1 MIKYNYKGNQYDWL
15 GDIRNV
21 IWNEDRMV
29 FGEWDEETKK
39 HFGVTE
45 VNIPEPEVPPYV
57 PTDEE
62 LADRIRRERDEK
74 LEETD
79 FFVMPDYPSDPK
91 DLEEVKTY
99 RQALRD
105 ITKQSSFPKEVT
117 WPELPSVFKKD
128 TDGMG
133 LKLAKASSL
142 AKVGI

>member
-15 GDIRNV
+15 GDIRKV

-105 ITKQSSFPKEVT
+105 ITKQSGFPKDVS

-128 TDGMG
+128 TDGIG

>member
-15 GDIRNV
+15 GDIRKV

-29 FGEWDEETKK
+29 FGEWDEGTKK

-79 FFVMPDYPSDPK
+79 FFVLPDYPSDPK

-105 ITKQSSFPKEVT
+105 ITKQSGFPKEVT
-117 WPELPSVFKKD
+117 WTEPPSVFKKD

-133 LKLAKASSL
+133 LKLAK
-142 AKVGI
+142 VGI

>member
-15 GDIRNV
+15 GDIRKV

-62 LADRIRRERDEK
+62 LAERIRRDRDEK

-99 RQALRD
+99 RHALRD
-105 ITKQSSFPKEVT
+105 ITKQSGFPKEVT
-117 WPELPSVFKKD
+117 WPELPSVFDKD
-128 TDGMG
+128 TDGIG

>member
-15 GDIRNV
+15 GDIRKV
-21 IWNEDRMV
+21 IWNEDHMV

-62 LADRIRRERDEK
+62 LADRIRRDRDEK

-105 ITKQSSFPKEVT
+105 ITKQSGFPKDVT

-128 TDGMG
+128 TDGIG

>member
-1 MIKYNYKGNQYDWL
+1 MIKYNYKGNQYDCL
-15 GDIRNV
+15 GDIRKV

-62 LADRIRRERDEK
+62 LAERIRGDRDEK

-105 ITKQSSFPKEVT
+105 ITKQSDFPKDVT

-128 TDGMG
+128 TEGIG

>member
-15 GDIRNV
+15 GDIRKV

-62 LADRIRRERDEK
+62 LADRIRIERDEK

-105 ITKQSSFPKEVT
+105 ITKQSGFPKEVT
-117 WPELPSVFKKD
+117 WPELPSVFDKD
-128 TDGMG
+128 TDGIG
-133 LKLAKASSL
+133 IKLAKASSL

>member
-15 GDIRNV
+15 SDIRKV

-79 FFVMPDYPSDPK
+79 FFVIPDYPSDPK

-105 ITKQSSFPKEVT
+105 ITKQRGFPKEVT
-117 WPELPSVFKKD
+117 WPEPPSVFKKD

-142 AKVGI
+142 AKVGL

>member
-15 GDIRNV
+15 GDIRKV

-29 FGEWDEETKK
+29 FGEWNEETKK

-62 LADRIRRERDEK
+62 LAERIRRERVEK
-74 LEETD
+74 LEET
-79 FFVMPDYPSDPK
+79 DYPSDPK

-105 ITKQSSFPKEVT
+105 ITKQSGFPKEVT
-117 WPELPSVFKKD
+117 WPELPSVFDKD
-128 TDGMG
+128 TDGIG

>member
-15 GDIRNV
+15 GDIRKV

-62 LADRIRRERDEK
+62 LAERIRRERDEK

-105 ITKQSSFPKEVT
+105 ITKQSGFPKEVT
-117 WPELPSVFKKD
+117 WPELPSVFDKD
-128 TDGMG
+128 TDDIG

>member
-15 GDIRNV
+15 SDIRKV

-62 LADRIRRERDEK
+62 LAERIRRDRDEK

-105 ITKQSSFPKEVT
+105 ITKQSGFPKDVA
-117 WPELPSVFKKD
+117 WPELPSVFDKD
-128 TDGMG
+128 TDGIG

>member
-15 GDIRNV
+15 SDIRKV

-105 ITKQSSFPKEVT
+105 ITKQSGFPKEVT

-128 TDGMG
+128 TDGIG

>member
-15 GDIRNV
+15 GDIRKV

-62 LADRIRRERDEK
+62 LADRIRRDKDEK
-74 LEETD
+74 LKETD

-99 RQALRD
+99 RQDLRD
-105 ITKQSSFPKEVT
+105 ITKQSGFPKEVT

>member
-15 GDIRNV
+15 GDIRKV

-29 FGEWDEETKK
+29 FGEWDEGTKK

-45 VNIPEPEVPPYV
+45 VNIPEPEVSPYV

-62 LADRIRRERDEK
+62 LADRIRRDRDEK

-105 ITKQSSFPKEVT
+105 ITKQRGFPKEVT
-117 WPELPSVFKKD
+117 WPEPPSVFKKD
-128 TDGMG
+128 TDGIG
-133 LKLAKASSL
+133 LKLAK
-142 AKVGI
+142 VGL

>member
-15 GDIRNV
+15 SDIRKV

-62 LADRIRRERDEK
+62 LAERIRRDRDEK

-105 ITKQSSFPKEVT
+105 ITKQSSFPKDVT

-128 TDGMG
+128 TDGIG

>member
-1 MIKYNYKGNQYDWL
+1 MIKYKYKGNQYDCL
-15 GDIRNV
+15 GNIRKV

-62 LADRIRRERDEK
+62 LAERIRRDRDEK

-79 FFVMPDYPSDPK
+79 WYMMPDYPADPET
-91 DLEEVKTY
+91 LELVKNY
-99 RQALRD
+99 RKALRD
-105 ITKQSSFPKEVT
+105 ITLQSGFPRDVK
-117 WPELPSVFKKD
+117 WPVVPRVFSEN
-128 TDGMG
+128 TEGTMG
-133 LKLAKASSL
+133 LGL

>member
-1 MIKYNYKGNQYDWL
+1 MIKYKYKGKQYDWL
-15 GDIRNV
+15 SGIRKDI
-21 IWNEDRMV
+21 WETDRMV

-62 LADRIRRERDEK
+62 LAERIRRDRDEK

-105 ITKQSSFPKEVT
+105 ITKQRGFPKEVT
-117 WPELPSVFKKD
+117 WPEPPSVFKKD
-128 TDGMG
+128 TDGIG

>member
-1 MIKYNYKGNQYDWL
+1 MIRYIYKDKKYTSLYTLRQA
-15 GDIRNV
+15 
-21 IWNEDRMV
+21 IWNNDHTI

-62 LADRIRRERDEK
+62 LAERIRRDRDEK

-105 ITKQSSFPKEVT
+105 ITKQSGFPKEVT